1 METISRTQ
9 IAVRLR
15 PDILERVRYKARQE
29 KLSVNAYIEK
39 TLQDAYLAKIPKL
52 PEDFVADP
60 VIESFNGMIKAPS
73 QKELDADP
81 RLRHIFGV

>member
-39 TLQDAYLAKIPKL
+39 TLQDASLAKIPKL
-52 PEDFVADP
+52 PEDFVADR